1 MVDEKNI
8 ANINSIAK
16 NVNNFFTEIGPN
28 LANKVDRQRK
38 HFHEYLKNYQT
49 CQPQN
54 FISVNELKDAFFSL
68 KINKSPGYDNM
79 SFNAIKK

>member
-16 NVNNFFTEIGPN
+16 NFNNFFTEIGPN
-28 LANKVDRQRK
+28 LANKIDRQRK

-49 CQPQN
+49 CQPQS
-54 FISVNELKDAFFSL
+54 FISVNELKDAFFFS
-68 KINKSPGYDNM
+68 KNKQKPWL
-79 SFNAIKK
+79 